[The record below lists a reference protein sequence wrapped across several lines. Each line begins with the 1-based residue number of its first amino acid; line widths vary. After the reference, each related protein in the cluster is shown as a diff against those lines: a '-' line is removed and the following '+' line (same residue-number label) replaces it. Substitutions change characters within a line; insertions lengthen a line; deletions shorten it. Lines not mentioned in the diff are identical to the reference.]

1 MQIEDYIFG
10 KNSVLE
16 ALKNGKRT
24 INKIILQKGLH
35 TDSKTDEI
43 IKLAKQNNIL
53 FQFVPKE
60 KFTQFKEYSY
70 QGVVAYCAPIKYKDL
85 HEFIEYAPQNAK
97 VIVLDGVED
106 PHNVGSIIRTAVCA
120 GFDAVILPQRRSAAI
135 NSTVEKS
142 SAGAINHIDLIIVN
156 SLSGAIETLKKNN
169 YWVIA
174 TEAKGK
180 DNYYEVDYTNSNIVI
195 VMGSEKTGISKT
207 VLKQADFTVKIP
219 MFANFDSLNVANA
232 ASIVI
237 YPAAESASGISPK
250 NKNPSNAANII
261 CE

>member
-10 KNSVLE
+10 KNAVLE
-16 ALKNGKRT
+16 TLKQGKRT
-24 INKIILQKGLH
+24 VNKILLQKGLH
-35 TDSKTDEI
+35 TDSKIEEI
-43 IKLAKQNNIL
+43 INIAKKNNIL
-53 FQFVPKE
+53 FQFAPKE
-60 KFTQFKEYSY
+60 KFFQFKEYAY

-85 HEFIEYAPQNAK
+85 HEFIEAAPKNAK
-97 VIVLDGVED
+97 VVVLDGVED

-120 GFDAVILPQRRSAAI
+120 GFDAVILPQRRSAVI

-180 DNYYEVDYTNSNIVI
+180 DNYFEVDYTNSNIVI
-195 VMGSEKTGISKT
+195 VMGSEKTGISRT
-207 VLKQADFTVKIP
+207 ILNQADFKVKIP
-219 MFANFDSLNVANA
+219 MLVEFDSLNVANA
-232 ASIVI
+232 ASIII
-237 YPAAESASGISPK
+237 YEAVKQNIQNSK
-250 NKNPSNAANII
+250 NVV
-261 CE
+261 